1 MAVKNILLLVH
12 DDQGQEARFQ
22 AALDATR
29 ALDGHLTCVDVVIPS
44 QTPAE
49 LWDGG
54 AGSAMLLAEER
65 QREAANRTTLEQRLA
80 KEDVSWNW
88 VDMVGEPGRCL
99 RGAAAIADLIVVD
112 CDPDGAAAGLVL
124 ESGPPVL
131 AVPGRARGIALGG
144 RALVAWDG
152 SPEAEAALRAA
163 VPLLLLAEQVMILQV
178 DDGSIRIPAGEAAS
192 FLSRHGIHPLVIL
205 EKAKKGQAATNIIAA
220 IVGHRADY
228 LVMGGFGRS
237 RLVEA
242 LFGGVSRNLLLKSP
256 VPLFMAH

>member
-1 MAVKNILLLVH
+1 VKNILLLVH
-12 DDQGQEARFQ
+12 DDEGQEARFQ
-22 AALDATR
+22 AALDVTR
-29 ALDGHLTCVDVVIPS
+29 ALEGHLTCVDVVVPP
-44 QTPAE
+44 QAPAE

-54 AGSAMLLAEER
+54 AGSALLMAEER
-65 QREAANRTTLEQRLA
+65 QREAANRATLEQRLA
-80 KEDVSWNW
+80 KEDVSWSW

-112 CDPDGAAAGLVL
+112 RDPHGAVAGLVL

-131 AVPGRARGIALGG
+131 AVPDRARGIALGG
-144 RALVAWDG
+144 RALIAWDG

-163 VPLLLLAEQVMILQV
+163 VPLLGLAEQVMILQV

-205 EKAKKGQAATNIIAA
+205 EKATKGRAEANILAA
-220 IVGHRADY
+220 IAGQRADY

-242 LFGGVSRNLLLKSP
+242 LFGGVSRSLLSKGP